1 MLNMKKRLEQK
12 PRKLKTC
19 KTQLPKTARQMT
31 KGQEEAEIWE
41 NTFLKFFFENCFH
54 LIPFSC

>member
-19 KTQLPKTARQMT
+19 KTRLPKTARQMT
-31 KGQEEAEIWE
+31 NGQGEAEIWE
-41 NTFLKFFFENCFH
+41 NTFKKFFF
-54 LIPFSC
+54 